1 MEQERRRIKRATVSD
16 ETRHGRRRAA
26 VNPNAQKVD
35 KTGHEGIDQADR
47 QRVDKSGREYE
58 RRAIRRDDERGGASR

>member
-1 MEQERRRIKRATVSD
+1 MEQERKRIKRAAVSD

-35 KTGHEGIDQADR
+35 GSDHVERTG
-47 QRVDKSGREYE
+47 RVDKSGREYE
-58 RRAIRRDDERGGASR
+58 GRFPKHGEERGGVLR